1 MDCKSKHCP
10 LFVMFFFFKSISGSF
25 LSEWIL
31 LFIKFFF
38 CFRCTTTR
46 EYMIYSSESLRS
58 QAYVI
63 KYLLNIYITFQYLLF
78 VVMYFIY
85 EFYSSNFFKIWLIFI
100 VRHIYFTGFS
110 NMSTIQRAILPRIF
124 KVLLVFQHF
133 QFMKHYTFIKDSV
146 DYKQNILANCHKR

>member
-1 MDCKSKHCP
+1 
-10 LFVMFFFFKSISGSF
+10 MFFFQIYFRFFSF
-25 LSEWIL
+25 SVNI
-31 LFIKFFF
+31 IIYKVFF

-63 KYLLNIYITFQYLLF
+63 KYLLNIYIYIYITFQYLLF
-78 VVMYFIY
+78 VVMFFIY
-85 EFYSSNFFKIWLIFI
+85 EFYSSNFLKIWLIFI

-110 NMSTIQRAILPRIF
+110 NMSTIQRATLPRIF
-124 KVLLVFQHF
+124 KVLLVFQYF